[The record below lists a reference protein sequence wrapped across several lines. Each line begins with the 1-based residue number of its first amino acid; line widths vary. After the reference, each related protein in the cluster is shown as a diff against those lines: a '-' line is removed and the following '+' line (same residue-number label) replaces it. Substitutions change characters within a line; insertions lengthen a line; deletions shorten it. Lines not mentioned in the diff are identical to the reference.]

1 MYQFDNNLIMGG
13 KWVASRPAAQ
23 EARNAILLSD
33 FALPLEELEEI
44 LLVAESLRETDHEG

>member
-1 MYQFDNNLIMGG
+1 MGG